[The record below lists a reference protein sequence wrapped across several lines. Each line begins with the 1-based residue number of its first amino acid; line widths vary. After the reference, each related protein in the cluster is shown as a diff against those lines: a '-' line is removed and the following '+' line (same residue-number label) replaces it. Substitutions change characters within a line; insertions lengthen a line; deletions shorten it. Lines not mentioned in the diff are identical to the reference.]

1 MRRHWVLGHRLKLK
15 TSLTLILP
23 QISVRMCH
31 GVGVDRV
38 ERDGA
43 LGIVQIKWAIRAFFG
58 LLLTLNSGAA
68 FGDKLEEGGDN

>member
-1 MRRHWVLGHRLKLK
+1 
-15 TSLTLILP
+15 
-23 QISVRMCH
+23 MCH